1 MHRPT
6 RSGSGWRRS
15 ARGRGGLYSYDALE
29 NAIGC
34 DIRSAASIVEELQQ
48 LEVGEL
54 VRLGPEGYPAFQVVG
69 VEPARSLV
77 LMGVDPATHEL
88 PPTPV
93 TSDTTAATTWSWQLK
108 PRGDE
113 GTRLVTRQRLT
124 FPRTQS
130 VLWHVVE
137 PINFVMERRM
147 LVGIKRRTE
156 RRWRS
161 SRNGRPVGSCAL
173 GGRWRPG
180 DEPGGHI
187 VG

>member
-1 MHRPT
+1 MTHSKTP
-6 RSGSGWRRS
+6 
-15 ARGRGGLYSYDALE
+15 
-29 NAIGC
+29 
-34 DIRSAASIVEELQQ
+34 SAATSAALRASSRNSSSSRWVSSSAWARRAIL
-48 LEVGEL
+48 
-54 VRLGPEGYPAFQVVG
+54 RFQVVG